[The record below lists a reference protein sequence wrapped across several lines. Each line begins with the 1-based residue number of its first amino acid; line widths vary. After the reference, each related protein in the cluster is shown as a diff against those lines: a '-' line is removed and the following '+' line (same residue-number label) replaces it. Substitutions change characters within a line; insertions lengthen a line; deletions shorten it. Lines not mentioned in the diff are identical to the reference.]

1 MTQNDK
7 IKLKALL
14 PTVQGTYGL
23 VKSASAVASA
33 TVENQLVPLNRL
45 RNVLTS
51 DVIVSTGTD
60 IKTRDDFSVACLDL
74 NTFLQTYFESLRE
87 ATELA
92 ESYQSNVTRDLD
104 ALLERDIDVNIG
116 VNIGAFVKTTNKSIE
131 SLSALTSDGKTTT
144 TKFTEL
150 FGKIDETF
158 RLFAKQLDGNSSASE
173 IEALIDELS
182 TASKQVV
189 NSVNVVATSLEL
201 LKSLVASEAK

>member
-74 NTFLQTYFESLRE
+74 NTFLKTYLDSLHE

-92 ESYQSNVTRDLD
+92 ETYQANVTRDLD
-104 ALLERDIDVNIG
+104 ALLEHDIDVNID
-116 VNIGAFVKTTNKSIE
+116 AFVKTTDKSIE
-131 SLSALTSDGKTTT
+131 RLSALASDGKTTT
-144 TKFTEL
+144 TKFTDL

-182 TASKQVV
+182 SASKQVV
-189 NSVNVVATSLEL
+189 NSINVVATSLEL

>member
-33 TVENQLVPLNRL
+33 TVENQLVPLNSL

-87 ATELA
+87 ATELS

-104 ALLERDIDVNIG
+104 ALLERDIDVNID
-116 VNIGAFVKTTNKSIE
+116 AFVKTTNKSIE

>member
-33 TVENQLVPLNRL
+33 TVENQLVPLSRL

-74 NTFLQTYFESLRE
+74 NTFLKTYLDSLHE

-92 ESYQSNVTRDLD
+92 DSYQANVTRDLD
-104 ALLERDIDVNIG
+104 ALLERDIDVNID
-116 VNIGAFVKTTNKSIE
+116 VFVKTTNKSIE
-131 SLSALTSDGKTTT
+131 RLSVLASDGKTTT
-144 TKFTEL
+144 TKFTDL

-182 TASKQVV
+182 SASKQVV
-189 NSVNVVATSLEL
+189 NSINVVATSLEL
-201 LKSLVASEAK
+201 LKSLVANEAK

>member
-33 TVENQLVPLNRL
+33 TVENQLAPLNRL
-45 RNVLTS
+45 RNVLAS

-74 NTFLQTYFESLRE
+74 NTFLKTYLESLQE
-87 ATELA
+87 ATDLA
-92 ESYQSNVTRDLD
+92 ETYQANVTRDLD
-104 ALLERDIDVNIG
+104 ALLERDIDVNIE
-116 VNIGAFVKTTNKSIE
+116 AFVKTTNKSIE
-131 SLSALTSDGKTTT
+131 RLSALASDGKTTT
-144 TKFTEL
+144 TKFTDL

-158 RLFAKQLDGNSSASE
+158 RLFAKQLDGNGSASE

-182 TASKQVV
+182 SASKQVV

>member
-33 TVENQLVPLNRL
+33 TVENQLAPLSRL

-74 NTFLQTYFESLRE
+74 NTFLKTYLDSLHE

-92 ESYQSNVTRDLD
+92 DSYQANVTRDLD
-104 ALLERDIDVNIG
+104 ALLERDIDVNID
-116 VNIGAFVKTTNKSIE
+116 AFVKTTNKSIE
-131 SLSALTSDGKTTT
+131 RLSALASDGKTTT
-144 TKFTEL
+144 TKFTDL

>member
-104 ALLERDIDVNIG
+104 ALLERDIDVNID
-116 VNIGAFVKTTNKSIE
+116 AFVKTTNKSIE

-173 IEALIDELS
+173 IEALVDELS

>member
-33 TVENQLVPLNRL
+33 TVENQLAPLNRL
-45 RNVLTS
+45 RNILTS

-74 NTFLQTYFESLRE
+74 NTFLQTYLESLRE

-104 ALLERDIDVNIG
+104 ALLERDIDVNID
-116 VNIGAFVKTTNKSIE
+116 AFVKTTNKSIE

>member
-74 NTFLQTYFESLRE
+74 NTFLKTYLDSLHE
-87 ATELA
+87 ATDLA
-92 ESYQSNVTRDLD
+92 ETYQSNVTRDLD
-104 ALLERDIDVNIG
+104 ALLERDIDVNID
-116 VNIGAFVKTTNKSIE
+116 AFVKTTDKSIE
-131 SLSALTSDGKTTT
+131 RLSALASDGKTTT
-144 TKFTEL
+144 TKFTDL

-182 TASKQVV
+182 SASKQVV

>member
-104 ALLERDIDVNIG
+104 ALLERDIDVNID
-116 VNIGAFVKTTNKSIE
+116 AFVKTTNKSIE
-131 SLSALTSDGKTTT
+131 SLSALASDGKTTT
-144 TKFTEL
+144 TKFTDL

-182 TASKQVV
+182 SASKQVV
-189 NSVNVVATSLEL
+189 NSINVVATSLEL
-201 LKSLVASEAK
+201 LKSLVTSEAK

>member
-74 NTFLQTYFESLRE
+74 NTFLKTYLDSLHE

-92 ESYQSNVTRDLD
+92 ETYQANVTRDLD
-104 ALLERDIDVNIG
+104 ALLERDIDVNIE
-116 VNIGAFVKTTNKSIE
+116 AFVKTTDKSIE
-131 SLSALTSDGKTTT
+131 RLSALASDGKTTT
-144 TKFTEL
+144 TKFTDL

-182 TASKQVV
+182 SASKQVV

>member
-33 TVENQLVPLNRL
+33 TVENQLAPLGRL

-74 NTFLQTYFESLRE
+74 NTFLKTYLDSLHE
-87 ATELA
+87 ATDLA
-92 ESYQSNVTRDLD
+92 ETYQANVTRDLD
-104 ALLERDIDVNIG
+104 ALLERDIDVNID
-116 VNIGAFVKTTNKSIE
+116 AFVKTTNKSIE
-131 SLSALTSDGKTTT
+131 RLSVLASDGKTTT
-144 TKFTEL
+144 TKFTDL

-182 TASKQVV
+182 SASKQVV
-189 NSVNVVATSLEL
+189 NSINVVATSLEL

>member
-104 ALLERDIDVNIG
+104 ALLERDIDVNID
-116 VNIGAFVKTTNKSIE
+116 AFVKTTNKSIE

-182 TASKQVV
+182 SASKQVV

>member
-33 TVENQLVPLNRL
+33 TVENQLAPLNRL

-60 IKTRDDFSVACLDL
+60 IKTKDDFSVACLDL

-104 ALLERDIDVNIG
+104 ALLERDIDVNID
-116 VNIGAFVKTTNKSIE
+116 AFVKTTNKSIE

-158 RLFAKQLDGNSSASE
+158 RLFAKQLDGNSSVSE

>member
-74 NTFLQTYFESLRE
+74 NTFLKTYLDSLRE

-104 ALLERDIDVNIG
+104 ALLERDIDVNID
-116 VNIGAFVKTTNKSIE
+116 AFVKTTNKSIE

-182 TASKQVV
+182 SASKQVV

>member
-33 TVENQLVPLNRL
+33 TVENQLAPLNRL

-60 IKTRDDFSVACLDL
+60 IKTKDDFSVACLDL
-74 NTFLQTYFESLRE
+74 NTFLKTYLDSSHE

-92 ESYQSNVTRDLD
+92 ETYQANVTRDLD
-104 ALLERDIDVNIG
+104 ALLERDIDVNID
-116 VNIGAFVKTTNKSIE
+116 AFVKTTDKSIKR
-131 SLSALTSDGKTTT
+131 LSALVSDGKTTT
-144 TKFTEL
+144 TKFTDL

-182 TASKQVV
+182 SASKQVV
-189 NSVNVVATSLEL
+189 NSINVVATSLEL

>member
-104 ALLERDIDVNIG
+104 ALLERDIDVNID
-116 VNIGAFVKTTNKSIE
+116 AFVKTTNKSIE
-131 SLSALTSDGKTTT
+131 SLSALTSDGKTTTTTT

>member
-33 TVENQLVPLNRL
+33 TVENQLAPLNRL

-74 NTFLQTYFESLRE
+74 NSFLKTYLDSLHE

-92 ESYQSNVTRDLD
+92 ETYQANVTRDLD
-104 ALLERDIDVNIG
+104 ALLERDIDVNID
-116 VNIGAFVKTTNKSIE
+116 AFVKTTDKSIE
-131 SLSALTSDGKTTT
+131 RLSALASDGKTTT
-144 TKFTEL
+144 TKFTDL

-182 TASKQVV
+182 SASKQVV
-189 NSVNVVATSLEL
+189 NSINVVATSLEL
-201 LKSLVASEAK
+201 LKSLVANEAK

>member
-92 ESYQSNVTRDLD
+92 ESYQANVTRDLD
-104 ALLERDIDVNIG
+104 ALLERDIDVNID
-116 VNIGAFVKTTNKSIE
+116 AFVKTTDKSIE
-131 SLSALTSDGKTTT
+131 RLSALASDGKTTT
-144 TKFTEL
+144 TKFTDL

-182 TASKQVV
+182 STSKQVV
-189 NSVNVVATSLEL
+189 NSINVVATSLEL

>member
-104 ALLERDIDVNIG
+104 ALLERDIDVNID
-116 VNIGAFVKTTNKSIE
+116 AFVKTTNKSIE

>member
-45 RNVLTS
+45 KNVLTS

-74 NTFLQTYFESLRE
+74 NTFLKTYLDSLHE

-92 ESYQSNVTRDLD
+92 ETYQANVTRDLD
-104 ALLERDIDVNIG
+104 ALLERDIDVNID
-116 VNIGAFVKTTNKSIE
+116 AFVKTTDKSIKR
-131 SLSALTSDGKTTT
+131 LSALASDGKTTT
-144 TKFTEL
+144 TKFTDL

>member
-33 TVENQLVPLNRL
+33 TVENQLVPLSRL

-60 IKTRDDFSVACLDL
+60 IKIKEDFSVACIDL
-74 NTFLQTYFESLRE
+74 NTFLKTYLDSLHE

-92 ESYQSNVTRDLD
+92 DSYQANVTRDLD
-104 ALLERDIDVNIG
+104 ALLERDIDVNID
-116 VNIGAFVKTTNKSIE
+116 AFVKTTDKSIE
-131 SLSALTSDGKTTT
+131 RLSALASDGKITT
-144 TKFTEL
+144 TKFTDL

-182 TASKQVV
+182 SASKQVV
-189 NSVNVVATSLEL
+189 NSINVVATSLEL

>member
-33 TVENQLVPLNRL
+33 TVENQLAPLSRL

-74 NTFLQTYFESLRE
+74 NTFLKTYLDSLHE
-87 ATELA
+87 ATDLA
-92 ESYQSNVTRDLD
+92 ETYQANVTRDLD
-104 ALLERDIDVNIG
+104 ALLERDIDVNID
-116 VNIGAFVKTTNKSIE
+116 AFVKTTNKSIE
-131 SLSALTSDGKTTT
+131 RLSALASDGKTTT
-144 TKFTEL
+144 TKFTDL

-182 TASKQVV
+182 SASKQVV
-189 NSVNVVATSLEL
+189 NSINVVATSLEL
-201 LKSLVASEAK
+201 LKSLVTSEAK

>member
-74 NTFLQTYFESLRE
+74 NTFLKTYLDSLHE

-92 ESYQSNVTRDLD
+92 DSYQANVTRDLD
-104 ALLERDIDVNIG
+104 ALLERDIDVNID
-116 VNIGAFVKTTNKSIE
+116 AFVKTTNKSIE
-131 SLSALTSDGKTTT
+131 RLSALASDGKTTT

-182 TASKQVV
+182 SASKQVV
-189 NSVNVVATSLEL
+189 NSINVVATSLEL
-201 LKSLVASEAK
+201 LKSLVANEAK

>member
-60 IKTRDDFSVACLDL
+60 IKTKDNFSVACLDL
-74 NTFLQTYFESLRE
+74 NTFLKTYLDSLHE

-92 ESYQSNVTRDLD
+92 ETYQSNVTRDLD
-104 ALLERDIDVNIG
+104 ALLERDID

>member
-33 TVENQLVPLNRL
+33 TVENQLVPLSRL

-60 IKTRDDFSVACLDL
+60 IKTKDDFSVACLDL
-74 NTFLQTYFESLRE
+74 NTFLKTYLDSLHE

-92 ESYQSNVTRDLD
+92 ETYQANVTRDLD
-104 ALLERDIDVNIG
+104 ALLERDIDVNID
-116 VNIGAFVKTTNKSIE
+116 AFVKTTNKSIE
-131 SLSALTSDGKTTT
+131 RLSALASDGKTTT

-182 TASKQVV
+182 SASKQVV
-189 NSVNVVATSLEL
+189 NSINVVATSLEL
-201 LKSLVASEAK
+201 LKSLVANEAK

>member
-51 DVIVSTGTD
+51 DVIATTETD
-60 IKTRDDFSVACLDL
+60 IKTKDDFSVACLDL
-74 NTFLQTYFESLRE
+74 NTFLKTYLESLHE

-104 ALLERDIDVNIG
+104 ALLERDIDVNID
-116 VNIGAFVKTTNKSIE
+116 AFVKTTDKSIE
-131 SLSALTSDGKTTT
+131 RLSALASDGKTTT
-144 TKFTEL
+144 TKFTDL

-182 TASKQVV
+182 SASKQVV
-189 NSVNVVATSLEL
+189 NSINVVATSLEL

>member
-60 IKTRDDFSVACLDL
+60 IKTRDNFSVACLDL
-74 NTFLQTYFESLRE
+74 NTFLKTYLDSLHE

-92 ESYQSNVTRDLD
+92 ETYQANVTRDLD
-104 ALLERDIDVNIG
+104 ALLERDIDVNIDT
-116 VNIGAFVKTTNKSIE
+116 FVKTTNKSIE

>member
-33 TVENQLVPLNRL
+33 TVENQLVPLSRL

-60 IKTRDDFSVACLDL
+60 IKTKDDFSVACLDL
-74 NTFLQTYFESLRE
+74 NTFLKTYLDSLHE

-92 ESYQSNVTRDLD
+92 DSYQANVTRDLD
-104 ALLERDIDVNIG
+104 ALLERDIDVNID
-116 VNIGAFVKTTNKSIE
+116 AFVKTTDKSIE
-131 SLSALTSDGKTTT
+131 RLSALASDGKTTT
-144 TKFTEL
+144 TKFTDL

-182 TASKQVV
+182 SASKQVV
-189 NSVNVVATSLEL
+189 NSINVVATSLEL

>member
-23 VKSASAVASA
+23 VKSASAVVSA
-33 TVENQLVPLNRL
+33 TVENQLAPLNRL

-74 NTFLQTYFESLRE
+74 NTFLKTYLESLQE

-92 ESYQSNVTRDLD
+92 ETYQANVTRDLD
-104 ALLERDIDVNIG
+104 ALLERDIDVNID
-116 VNIGAFVKTTNKSIE
+116 AFVKTTNKSIE

>member
-74 NTFLQTYFESLRE
+74 NTFLKTYLDSLHE

-92 ESYQSNVTRDLD
+92 ETYQANVTRDLD
-104 ALLERDIDVNIG
+104 ALLERDIDVNID
-116 VNIGAFVKTTNKSIE
+116 AFVKTTDKSIE
-131 SLSALTSDGKTTT
+131 RLSTLASDGKTTT
-144 TKFTEL
+144 TKFTDL

-182 TASKQVV
+182 SASKQVV
-189 NSVNVVATSLEL
+189 NSINVVATSLEL

>member
-74 NTFLQTYFESLRE
+74 NTFLKTYLDSLHE

-92 ESYQSNVTRDLD
+92 ETYQANVTRDLD
-104 ALLERDIDVNIG
+104 ALLERDIDVNID
-116 VNIGAFVKTTNKSIE
+116 AFVKTTDKSIE
-131 SLSALTSDGKTTT
+131 RLSALASDGKTTT

-182 TASKQVV
+182 SASKQVV
-189 NSVNVVATSLEL
+189 NSINVVATSLEL

>member
-33 TVENQLVPLNRL
+33 TVENQLVPLSRL

-74 NTFLQTYFESLRE
+74 NTFLKTYLDSLHE

-92 ESYQSNVTRDLD
+92 DSYQANVTRDLD
-104 ALLERDIDVNIG
+104 ALLERDIDVNID
-116 VNIGAFVKTTNKSIE
+116 AFVKTTNKSIE
-131 SLSALTSDGKTTT
+131 RLSALASDGKTTT
-144 TKFTEL
+144 TKFTDL

-182 TASKQVV
+182 SASKQVV
-189 NSVNVVATSLEL
+189 NSINVVATSLEL

>member
-104 ALLERDIDVNIG
+104 ALLERDIDI
-116 VNIGAFVKTTNKSIE
+116 NIGAFVKTTNKSIE

>member
-74 NTFLQTYFESLRE
+74 NTFLKTYLDSLHE
-87 ATELA
+87 ATDLA
-92 ESYQSNVTRDLD
+92 ETYQANVTRDLD
-104 ALLERDIDVNIG
+104 ALLERDIDVNID
-116 VNIGAFVKTTNKSIE
+116 AFVKTTDKSIE
-131 SLSALTSDGKTTT
+131 RLSALASDGKTTT
-144 TKFTEL
+144 TKFTDL

-158 RLFAKQLDGNSSASE
+158 RLFAKQLDGNGSASE

-182 TASKQVV
+182 SASKQVV
-189 NSVNVVATSLEL
+189 NSINVVATSLEL

>member
-45 RNVLTS
+45 KNVLAS

-74 NTFLQTYFESLRE
+74 NTFLKTYLDSLHE
-87 ATELA
+87 ATDLA
-92 ESYQSNVTRDLD
+92 ETYQANVTRDLD
-104 ALLERDIDVNIG
+104 ALLERDIDVNID
-116 VNIGAFVKTTNKSIE
+116 AFVKTTNKSIE
-131 SLSALTSDGKTTT
+131 RLSVLASDGKTTT
-144 TKFTEL
+144 TKFTDL

-182 TASKQVV
+182 SASKQVV
-189 NSVNVVATSLEL
+189 NSINVVATSLEL

>member
-23 VKSASAVASA
+23 VKSASTVASA
-33 TVENQLVPLNRL
+33 TVENQLVPLGRL

-74 NTFLQTYFESLRE
+74 NTFLKTYLDSLHE

-92 ESYQSNVTRDLD
+92 ETYQANVTRDLD
-104 ALLERDIDVNIG
+104 ALLERDIDVNID
-116 VNIGAFVKTTNKSIE
+116 AFVKTTDKSIE
-131 SLSALTSDGKTTT
+131 RLSALASDGKTTT
-144 TKFTEL
+144 TKFTDL

-182 TASKQVV
+182 SASKQVV
-189 NSVNVVATSLEL
+189 NSINVVATSLEL

>member
-23 VKSASAVASA
+23 VKSATTVASA
-33 TVENQLVPLNRL
+33 TVENQLAPLSRL
-45 RNVLTS
+45 RNVLAS
-51 DVIVSTGTD
+51 DVITTTGTD
-60 IKTRDDFSVACLDL
+60 IKTKEDFSVACLDL
-74 NTFLQTYFESLRE
+74 NTFLKTYLESLRE

-92 ESYQSNVTRDLD
+92 ESYQSAVTRDLD
-104 ALLERDIDVNIG
+104 ALLERDIDVNIE
-116 VNIGAFVKTTNKSIE
+116 AFVKTTNKSIE

-158 RLFAKQLDGNSSASE
+158 RLFAKQLDGNSATSE

>member
-23 VKSASAVASA
+23 VKSASTVASA

-45 RNVLTS
+45 KNVLTS

-74 NTFLQTYFESLRE
+74 NTFLKTYLDSLHE

-92 ESYQSNVTRDLD
+92 DSYQANVTRDLD
-104 ALLERDIDVNIG
+104 ALLERDIDVNID
-116 VNIGAFVKTTNKSIE
+116 AFVKTTNKSIE
-131 SLSALTSDGKTTT
+131 RLSALASDGKTTT

-182 TASKQVV
+182 SASKQVV
-189 NSVNVVATSLEL
+189 NSINVVATSLEL
-201 LKSLVASEAK
+201 LKSLVANEAK

>member
-51 DVIVSTGTD
+51 DAIVSTGTD

-104 ALLERDIDVNIG
+104 ALLERDIDVNID
-116 VNIGAFVKTTNKSIE
+116 AFVKTTNKSIE

-158 RLFAKQLDGNSSASE
+158 RLFVKQLDGNSATSE